1 MKNIALIL
9 FIAMCI
15 AQWVVPGKMIL
26 DSERVISEG
35 TVYKFKTQPIDP
47 SDPFRGK
54 YVILNFEANRI
65 ALPDSSDWEPG
76 EEVFITFTTDSAGYA
91 TAEAIS
97 REEPPAG
104 TFLRTTV
111 NYASNYAPFVVTFR
125 LPFDRFYLEESKAS
139 EAEKIYW
146 QSQRDSSQVAYG
158 LVSMGSGNAILKDV
172 MINER
177 SIVDL
182 VNELNTNK

>member
-1 MKNIALIL
+1 
-9 FIAMCI
+9 MCVV
-15 AQWVVPGKMIL
+15 QWVVPGKMIF
-26 DSERVISEG
+26 DSEQVISEG

-65 ALPDSSDWEPG
+65 TLPDSSDWQQG

-91 TAEAIS
+91 TAQTIS
-97 REEPPAG
+97 RDEPPSVSY
-104 TFLRTTV
+104 LRTTV
-111 NYASNYAPFVVTFR
+111 NYATNYVPFEVTFQ
-125 LPFDRFYLEESKAS
+125 LPFDRYYLEESKAS
-139 EAEKIYW
+139 EAEQIYW

-158 LVSMGSGNAILKDV
+158 LVSMGSGTAVLKDV
-172 MINER
+172 MINDR